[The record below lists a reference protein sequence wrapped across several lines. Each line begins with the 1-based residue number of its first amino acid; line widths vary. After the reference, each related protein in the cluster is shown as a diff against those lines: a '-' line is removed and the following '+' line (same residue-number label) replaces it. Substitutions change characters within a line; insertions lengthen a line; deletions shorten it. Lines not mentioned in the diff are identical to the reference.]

1 LENLLLF
8 NIGRFFRAIQ
18 TSLIAYGTF
27 GLFLIALL
35 DAAFIPIPGGPDVV
49 VIALSHHSHSWMPI
63 YVAVA
68 VIGSTLGSLILYLV
82 ARRGGEKVLQKFS
95 ASQRERAIRLVDEYD
110 FWALLVASV
119 LPPPFPFK
127 VFVLSAGAFGMKLWR
142 FILALVLGRGFR
154 FVLEGVL
161 AVVYGEAAIDVLK
174 AHYPK
179 VGLTAAA
186 VILVILLINTL
197 RKRRRLQT
205 IS

>member
-1 LENLLLF
+1 MEKLFLF
-8 NIGRFFRAIQ
+8 NFGRLFRTIQ
-18 TSLIAYGTF
+18 TSLVAYGTF

-49 VIALSHHSHSWMPI
+49 VIALSHNSHSWMPI
-63 YVAVA
+63 YVVVA
-68 VIGSTLGSLILYLV
+68 VVGSTLGSLILYFV
-82 ARRGGEKVLQKFS
+82 ARRGGERVLRKFK
-95 ASQRERAIRLVDEYD
+95 ASQREQAIRLVNEYD

-142 FILALVLGRGFR
+142 FILALILGRGFR
-154 FVLEGVL
+154 FLLEGVL
-161 AVVYGEAAIDVLK
+161 AVIYGEAAIDVLK

-179 VGLTAAA
+179 VGLTVAA
-186 VILVILLINTL
+186 VILVILLVQTL

-205 IS
+205 IP